1 MTTRLDAITDEP
13 EDMNTTQP
21 SQRDHRIDFVRG
33 LALIMIFINHIP
45 GNIVGELTSRNFGF
59 SDAAEIFVLLA
70 GVSSA
75 FAYYRRYEA
84 GQPFYTSVR
93 VWRRAGF
100 LYTAHILTAVLAIA
114 LFAAASIYFNDP
126 RLAGQIGIRTILD
139 APAAGLLGIAALT
152 HQLSFFNILPLYIA
166 LLAML
171 PAMMFLYRRDIR
183 LLLALSVAL
192 YLAASFFRITPPGFP
207 TPHAWHFNPLCWQLL
222 FVAGFCWG
230 DLWRRGVHV
239 ERNRILFWTAVA
251 YLVFSLVWMLVDFLP
266 YFPVYG
272 GLGELWG
279 FSKTYLAPFRLLH
292 VLALAYVIAMCPLG
306 GLLRRFGADN
316 PLVQIGRHALP
327 VFCVGSLLSM
337 LFFILRTKVAAGI
350 VPDVLMVLVGITIL
364 VGFARFLEWQAATP
378 AGQVGSQMATGFV
391 AATPPVP
398 PPVNYNLALR
408 GAALPPA

>member
-1 MTTRLDAITDEP
+1 MRLAAIISEP
-13 EDMNTTQP
+13 EDMNTHLA

-33 LALIMIFINHIP
+33 LALVMIFINHIP
-45 GNIVGELTSRNFGF
+45 GNIVGELTTRNFGF

-100 LYTAHILTAVLAIA
+100 LYTAHTLTTVLAIA
-114 LFAAASIYFNDP
+114 LFAAAGLYFADP
-126 RLAGQIGIRTILD
+126 ALTGQIGIRPILD
-139 APAAGLLGIAALT
+139 APAAGLLGLAALT

-171 PAMMFLYRRDIR
+171 PAIMFLYHRDIR
-183 LLLALSVAL
+183 LLLAASVAL
-192 YLAASFFRITPPGFP
+192 YLAAAFFRLSLPGFP
-207 TPHAWHFNPLCWQLL
+207 TAHAWFFNPLSWQLL

-230 DLWRRGVHV
+230 DLWRRDTQLK
-239 ERNRILFWTAVA
+239 RNRTLFWVA
-251 YLVFSLVWMLVDFLP
+251 LTYLVFALVWMIFDFSP
-266 YFPVYG
+266 YFPVFG

-279 FSKTYLAPFRLLH
+279 FSKMYLSPFRLLH
-292 VLALAYVIAMCPLG
+292 VLALAYVIAVSPLG
-306 GLLRRFGADN
+306 AWLRRFGAEN

-327 VFCVGSLLSM
+327 IFCVGSLLSM
-337 LFFILRTKVAAGI
+337 AFYILRLKTGGGI
-350 VPDVLMVLVGITIL
+350 LPDILMVLCGIAIQVGL
-364 VGFARFLEWQAATP
+364 ARFLEWQAASP
-378 AGQVGSQMATGFV
+378 AGQVGSQAATGFI

-398 PPVNYNLALR
+398 PPVIQTVALR